1 MYANREYIGDGLY
14 VVAVRGMVKL
24 CANDLEDPS
33 DTVYLEPETYEALIR
48 FADQLGWPRP
58 ALPSA
63 DHQEEQ

>member
-24 CANDLEDPS
+24 CADNFEKPP
-33 DTVYLEPETYEALIR
+33 DTVYLEPEAYEVLVR

-63 DHQEEQ
+63 DHQGKQ